1 MLWFK
6 KRKEEQGEVNK
17 EHISSKHVK
26 SLLETARAGLN
37 SQWFESSK
45 RSILKELETT
55 DSRRGIVDDKTKER
69 AVTSILNSLE
79 GAVEAITANGIQES
93 LKEAADLLLVAYL
106 KIGKPGL
113 LDTYMDISAKA
124 GMTKDEIKEKLIT
137 TANSTGHIDIA
148 INLYAKSEDKERL
161 ISSGNKA
168 LNLYLEDK
176 ELDIKAK
183 GRLFEYVV
191 KAYKMAD
198 AKESLIQAGEKALKE
213 QVEGH
218 NFSHD
223 KDWVFDAQKAY
234 EAADDK
240 ESLAKLGDQY
250 VNLYL
255 KEGLEIWLDK
265 GVAVYKESGIDYASK
280 LGKLADRLVE
290 KGHSEMADTIKTV
303 VSR

>member
-1 MLWFK
+1 MLWFR
-6 KRKEEQGEVNK
+6 KRKEEKGEVSK
-17 EHISSKHVK
+17 EHTSSRHVK

-55 DSRRGIVDDKTKER
+55 DSKRGIVDDKTKER

-79 GAVEAITANGIQES
+79 GAVEAITVDGDQES
-93 LKEAADLLLVAYL
+93 LKEASDLLLTAYV

-113 LDTYMDISAKA
+113 LDTYMDVCVKA
-124 GMTKDEIKEKLIT
+124 GMTKDEINEKLTT
-137 TANSTGHIDIA
+137 TANSAGHIDIA
-148 INLYAKSEDKERL
+148 INLYAKAEDKERL
-161 ISSGNKA
+161 ILAGNKA
-168 LNLYLEDK
+168 LNLYLEEK
-176 ELDIKAK
+176 GMDIKSR

-198 AKESLIQAGEKALKE
+198 ARESLIQAGEKVLKE
-213 QVEGH
+213 QVESH
-218 NFSHD
+218 HFSHD

-265 GVAVYKESGIDYASK
+265 GVAVYKESETDYASK

-290 KGHSEMADTIKTV
+290 KGHSEMADTIRTV
-303 VSR
+303 IRK